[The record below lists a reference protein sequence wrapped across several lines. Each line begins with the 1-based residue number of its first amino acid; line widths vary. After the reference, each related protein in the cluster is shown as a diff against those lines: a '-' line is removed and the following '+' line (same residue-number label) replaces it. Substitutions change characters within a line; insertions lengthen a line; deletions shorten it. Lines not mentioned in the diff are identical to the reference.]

1 MDQPGPGS
9 DHVGA
14 AARLRGCRFT
24 YRESDVQR
32 DGDEPVPPPKGHD
45 TAIYPCWCQHGRP
58 NSCMGQRVSA
68 ASNVAL
74 SPPFMV
80 CPTAAA
86 RHVQNPLIVGVL
98 LVANHGDVDAD
109 VMLT

>member
-1 MDQPGPGS
+1 
-9 DHVGA
+9 
-14 AARLRGCRFT
+14 
-24 YRESDVQR
+24 
-32 DGDEPVPPPKGHD
+32 
-45 TAIYPCWCQHGRP
+45 
-58 NSCMGQRVSA
+58 MGQRVSA

-86 RHVQNPLIVGVL
+86 RHVQNPLIVEVL
-98 LVANHGDVDAD
+98 PVANHGDVDAD